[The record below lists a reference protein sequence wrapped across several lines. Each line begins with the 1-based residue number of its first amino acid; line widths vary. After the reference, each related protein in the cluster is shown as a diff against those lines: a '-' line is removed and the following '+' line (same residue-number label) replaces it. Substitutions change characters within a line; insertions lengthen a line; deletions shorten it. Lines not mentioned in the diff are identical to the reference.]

1 MESVEQQAQA
11 PQMQQMN
18 HGMSQVGLEDK
29 NTRTLFLRNVDYNA
43 TEDDLRNIPEFSS
56 ALDVKIPT
64 DKDTG
69 RPRGYGFIEYST
81 STECKAAMHQLSQGG
96 PIKLGEYSW

>member
-1 MESVEQQAQA
+1 MDEAQIQAA
-11 PQMQQMN
+11 PQMQQQQ
-18 HGMSQVGLEDK
+18 HVQLEDK